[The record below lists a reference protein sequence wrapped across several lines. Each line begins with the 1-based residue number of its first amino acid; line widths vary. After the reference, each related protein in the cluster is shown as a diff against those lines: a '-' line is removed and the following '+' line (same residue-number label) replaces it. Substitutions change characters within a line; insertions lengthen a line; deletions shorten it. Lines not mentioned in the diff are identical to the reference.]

1 MKRQFGRSTRRFH
14 GMERLHEVVEE
25 EYGKGYRKENRRV
38 EKEERKNKL
47 MKSKKKKK
55 KKNERDGWIVREG
68 RRGVESVHLLR
79 EDINNVRTLGEDNSK
94 VKISCCRK
102 MKNRIDGSDEDDEED
117 EGEEDEG
124 DDDDGDNDGEK
135 NEEKRK
141 EDEEDEGDEEE
152 DVVGGDDDDGEE
164 GNDDGNETI
173 DLKDGYQG
181 YEVKKKELRNGEQ
194 ANKRF
199 FHRLQALNNKLK
211 KDFDEESWE
220 VAGGRGGRRGGGRGG
235 RRGGENGVGRGGEM
249 VEGK

>member
-55 KKNERDGWIVREG
+55 KNERDGWIVREG
-68 RRGVESVHLLR
+68 RRGVESVQLLR

-94 VKISCCRK
+94 VKISCCKK

-117 EGEEDEG
+117 EGEEDESD

-141 EDEEDEGDEEE
+141 EDEEDEEDEGDEEE

-199 FHRLQALNNKLK
+199 FHRLQALNN
-211 KDFDEESWE
+211 
-220 VAGGRGGRRGGGRGG
+220 
-235 RRGGENGVGRGGEM
+235 
-249 VEGK
+249 